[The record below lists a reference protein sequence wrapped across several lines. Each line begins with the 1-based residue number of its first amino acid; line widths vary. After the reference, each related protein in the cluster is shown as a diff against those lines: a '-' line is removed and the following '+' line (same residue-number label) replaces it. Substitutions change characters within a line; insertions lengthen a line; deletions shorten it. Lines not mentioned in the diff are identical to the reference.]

1 MFIEDRTLQPI
12 LAKPNDL
19 VTNEP
24 IQTKKLEPLPIEN
37 ENFEPIKFEPINNY
51 LTHGSIIRTN
61 VHVHYHDDVHVEH
74 NCVSNAMIKMTH
86 LVINL

>member
-24 IQTKKLEPLPIEN
+24 IQTKKPKPLPIEN
-37 ENFEPIKFEPINNY
+37 ENFEPIKFEPVNNY
-51 LTHGSIIRTN
+51 LTHGNIIGTC
-61 VHVHYHDDVHVEH
+61 VHVHYHDDVHVEL
-74 NCVSNAMIKMTH
+74 NYVPNAMIRMTH